1 MQARMWHEGKTCSYF
16 EKHATDVPRGFVER
30 CDGQIRW
37 VVFPPQQFQAINKRI
52 GYNGPEFLVWKG
64 RAPSVEAAK
73 ALVENLVG
81 TIEGWL

>member
-64 RAPSVEAAK
+64 PG
-73 ALVENLVG
+73 ALSG
-81 TIEGWL
+81 SCQGSSRKPCWDD